1 MTATFESVNRSLR
14 RQGREIVVCFEGQPG
29 AFYQIIDRA
38 TELQVSPD
46 FDTLDQ
52 VIEFISNPWS

>member
-14 RQGREIVVCFEGQPG
+14 KQGKEIVVCFEGQPG
-29 AFYQIIDRA
+29 AFYQIVERS

-52 VIEFISNPWS
+52 AVQFIADCWS

>member
-1 MTATFESVNRSLR
+1 MIATLESVNRSLR
-14 RQGREIVVCFEGQPG
+14 RQGKEIIVCFEGQPE
-29 AFYQIIDRA
+29 AFYQIVERS

-52 VIEFISNPWS
+52 AIQFIADCWS

>member
-1 MTATFESVNRSLR
+1 MNTTIEVINRSLK
-14 RQGREIVVCFEGQPG
+14 RQDKEVVACFEGQPG
-29 AFYQIIDRA
+29 TFYQIIDRS

-52 VIEFISNPWS
+52 VIQFISDYWN